1 MTDISEARSDLETA
15 IILAISAKSSGVK
28 KKMLFEKGRKGFDRE
43 YLDMSTLVTD
53 VSRKPKAFYAF
64 DAADSGSRLYTA
76 SMDEIVVNPYEVCRL
91 GLEIGLFLEDASLK
105 WGAIHPMAKPKGIG
119 AMTNRAHSW
128 FALHFRH
135 IKASGDDE
143 YRSEPFAMCQDG
155 TIPLMALRNG
165 WKGFAAGTYRA
176 EIEETVAMS
185 LSVFED
191 AVRSSAYL
199 ATVQEHVKMMFPVG
213 EDAYKSF
220 FAMRDGYRDTPTG
233 RKNPIVHWCAEH
245 LRKRGADGVSVVS
258 KHKRGASEFVCGPMT
273 LTIQENDGYSAYS

>member
-1 MTDISEARSDLETA
+1 MTSITEARSDLETA
-15 IILAISAKSSGVK
+15 IILALSARSSGVRK
-28 KKMLFEKGRKGFDRE
+28 KDLVEKRKNGFHRE

-53 VSRKPKAFYAF
+53 KKRKPTAFYAF
-64 DAADSGSRLYTA
+64 DVADSGSRLYSPQMEA
-76 SMDEIVVNPYEVCRL
+76 LVVNPYEVCRL
-91 GLEIGLFLEDASLK
+91 GLEVGLFLEDGSLK
-105 WGAIHPMAKPKGIG
+105 WGAIYPMKKPNGIG
-119 AMTNRAHSW
+119 ALTNKPHSW

-155 TIPLMALRNG
+155 TIPLMSLRNG
-165 WKGFAAGTYRA
+165 WKGFAAGTYRT

-199 ATVQEHVKMMFPVG
+199 ATVQEHVKMMFPIG
-213 EDAYKSF
+213 EDAYKAF

-245 LRKRGADGVSVVS
+245 LRKRGDNGVSVVS
-258 KHKRGASEFVCGPMT
+258 KHKRGASEFICGPMK
-273 LTIQENDGYSAYS
+273 LTIEENDGYSAYA